1 MLTGMIALP
10 AEPLGY
16 VLSRRGNQH
25 AVNDD
30 CYALLDARN
39 ALVREAG
46 RGVMYAVADGVGS
59 TSQGHL
65 AAELC
70 CETLAEFFTTSRPA
84 SEDLIIDLIETADA
98 QVRLTTSSASTLV
111 GLWMMAGQARVF
123 CLGDSGIYRFHGG
136 RLSRLTP
143 RQVRGRGLAAY
154 VGMGPSV
161 RHALFLDRIY
171 LHPDDVFLLLS
182 DGVLQAVPE
191 PTLAELYRRTPD
203 ALALVDEVQELLS
216 RQEIRDDATLIAVK
230 VHDPYG
236 FPTGG
241 RRRS

>member
-1 MLTGMIALP
+1 MLPPMIALP
-10 AEPLGY
+10 ADSPGY
-16 VLSRRGNQH
+16 VLSRRGSAH

-39 ALVREAG
+39 AQVREAG
-46 RGVMYAVADGVGS
+46 RGVIYAVADGVGS

-98 QVRLTTSSASTLV
+98 QVRLTTSSASTLA

-123 CLGDSGIYRFHGG
+123 CLGDSGVYRIHGG

-143 RQVRGRGLAAY
+143 KQVRGRGLAAY

-161 RHALFLDRIY
+161 RHALFLDRLY

-182 DGVLQAVPE
+182 DGVVQAVPE
-191 PTLAELYRRTPD
+191 PMLAELYRRTPD
-203 ALALVDEVQELLS
+203 PLTLMDTVQDELN
-216 RQEIRDDATLIAVK
+216 RQNARDDATLIVVK
-230 VHDPYG
+230 VDNPYG

-241 RRRS
+241 RRRG

>member
-1 MLTGMIALP
+1 MIALP
-10 AEPLGY
+10 ADSLGY
-16 VLSRRGNQH
+16 VLSRRGTHH

-46 RGVMYAVADGVGS
+46 RGVIYAVADGVGS
-59 TSQGHL
+59 TGQGHL

-123 CLGDSGIYRFHGG
+123 CLGDSAVFRFHGG
-136 RLSRLTP
+136 RLSRITP
-143 RQVRGRGLAAY
+143 KQVRGRGLAAY
-154 VGMGPSV
+154 VGMGAAV
-161 RHALFLDRIY
+161 RHALFLDRLY
-171 LHPDDVFLLLS
+171 LHTDDLFLLAS
-182 DGVLQAVPE
+182 DGVLQALPE
-191 PTLAELYRRTPD
+191 AALTELYNRDPD
-203 ALALVDEVQELLS
+203 PLALMDGVQEELG
-216 RQEIRDDATLIAVK
+216 RQNARDDATLIAVK
-230 VHDPYG
+230 VDNPYG
-236 FPTGG
+236 FPMGG
-241 RRRS
+241 RRRA